1 MGDFDGRP
9 FDDKVALV
17 TGAGGGIG
25 RATAELFAAQGAKVL
40 AVDLREELAAETV
53 ASIEGA
59 GGTGLALAAD
69 VTDEAQVQAMVA
81 TAVDTWGRLDAAH
94 NNAGM
99 SGTPS
104 AFHEMSLEAWDQ
116 VVTLNLTSVFLCMK
130 HELAHMAGESGT
142 GGAIVNTSSGA
153 GIIGFPSLPH
163 YVASKHGVLGLT
175 KTAAQEYV
183 RQGVRV
189 NAVCP
194 GTTDTP
200 MMRGFIGGDEA
211 MEKMMRRTVPTGEMG
226 RPEQIAEAVVWLCS
240 DKASFVNGDTMLVD
254 GGTVCR

>member
-1 MGDFDGRP
+1 MGDFDG
-9 FDDKVALV
+9 KVALV

-25 RATAELFAAQGAKVL
+25 RASAQLLAQRGAAVL
-40 AVDLREELAAETV
+40 AVDLVPELADET
-53 ASIEGA
+53 ARLILDA
-59 GGTGLALAAD
+59 GGTGQALAAD
-69 VTDEAQVQAMVA
+69 VTDEDQVQAMVA
-81 TAVDTWGRLDAAH
+81 TAVQTWGRLDVAH

-104 AFHEMSLEAWDQ
+104 AFHEMTLEAWNQ
-116 VVTLNLTSVFLCMK
+116 VVGLNLTGVFLCMK
-130 HELAHMAGESGT
+130 HELAHMVGDTGE

-153 GIIGFPSLPH
+153 GVIGFPSLPH

-183 RQGVRV
+183 RRGVRV

-200 MMRGFIGGDEA
+200 MMQAFIGGDEA
-211 MEKMMRRTVPTGEMG
+211 MAKMMRRTVPTGEMG
-226 RPEQIAEAVVWLCS
+226 RPEEIAEAVVWLCS
-240 DKASFVNGDTMLVD
+240 DAASFVNGDTMLVD

>member
-1 MGDFDGRP
+1 MIDVGDFDG
-9 FDDKVALV
+9 KVALV

-25 RATAELFAAQGAKVL
+25 RATAQLFAERGARVL
-40 AVDLREELAAETV
+40 VVDLVPET
-53 ASIEGA
+53 ADETAGLIADA
-59 GGTGLALAAD
+59 GGIAQSRAAD
-69 VTDEAQVQAMVA
+69 VTDEAQVQAMVGA
-81 TAVDTWGRLDAAH
+81 AIDTWGRLDCAH

-116 VVTLNLTSVFLCMK
+116 VVRLNLTSVFLCMK
-130 HELAHMAGESGT
+130 HELAHMASSGN

-153 GIIGFPSLPH
+153 GVIGFPSLPH

-200 MMRGFIGGDEA
+200 MMQGFIGGDPD